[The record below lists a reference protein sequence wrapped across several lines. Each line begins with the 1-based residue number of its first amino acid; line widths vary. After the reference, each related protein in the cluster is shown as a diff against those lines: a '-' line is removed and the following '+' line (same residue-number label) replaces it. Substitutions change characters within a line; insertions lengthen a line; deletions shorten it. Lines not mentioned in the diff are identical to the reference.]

1 MWQVKEMWDAW
12 FAIGSFQT
20 TCATNNREYAV
31 AFAAFDL
38 FLAHLVLA
46 VHDSVK
52 LQQLHLLDQGCSCAH
67 EESVAPFVAGHQHP
81 AVSDV

>member
-1 MWQVKEMWDAW
+1 
-12 FAIGSFQT
+12 
-20 TCATNNREYAV
+20 
-31 AFAAFDL
+31 
-38 FLAHLVLA
+38 
-46 VHDSVK
+46 VK